1 MFVSYPKIH
10 WINKDDVKWIL
21 HNYCYVQEKLD
32 GANLSIRYEK
42 DICIWSRSQVICQD
56 WEILIPFRG
65 ACDYVLSH
73 EWIREFI
80 EQNKNAR
87 LYWERLVKHT
97 IVYPE
102 KYYNK
107 FYMFDIV
114 DGENWYDIKKVDEI
128 AKEYWIEHPKLI
140 GEWMFTEETIK
151 EIAQEEIRD
160 LVGEWIVIKTKDD
173 FINKRW
179 HRVYAKFVH
188 DKFKEDNHLIF
199 WNSFSGDYEMKFATT
214 YITEARLHKIINK
227 IEQNEDVNIQ
237 ISDTP
242 KVMWMMYHDA
252 FMEEM
257 WSFAWKRVID
267 FSRLQILCSR
277 RARLLFHNYLTECQ
291 NAPL

>member
-1 MFVSYPKIH
+1 
-10 WINKDDVKWIL
+10 
-21 HNYCYVQEKLD
+21 
-32 GANLSIRYEK
+32 
-42 DICIWSRSQVICQD
+42 
-56 WEILIPFRG
+56 
-65 ACDYVLSH
+65 
-73 EWIREFI
+73 
-80 EQNKNAR
+80 
-87 LYWERLVKHT
+87 
-97 IVYPE
+97 
-102 KYYNK
+102 
-107 FYMFDIV
+107 
-114 DGENWYDIKKVDEI
+114 
-128 AKEYWIEHPKLI
+128 
-140 GEWMFTEETIK
+140 MFTEETIK